1 VAILPF
7 ASADCEGLIT
17 SEFFVDLR
25 HLEETASVASS
36 EESASSQPERPV
48 SMAEFVSRGRS
59 QEKNPNN

>member
-25 HLEETASVASS
+25 HREETASVASS

-48 SMAEFVSRGRS
+48 SMAEFVSRS
-59 QEKNPNN
+59 QKKKPNN